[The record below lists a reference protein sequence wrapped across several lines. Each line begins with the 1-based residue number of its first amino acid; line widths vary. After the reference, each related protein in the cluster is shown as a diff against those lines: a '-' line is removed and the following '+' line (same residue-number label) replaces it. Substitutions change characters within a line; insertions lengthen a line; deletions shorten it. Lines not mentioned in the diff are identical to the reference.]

1 MKILAIA
8 SSIRGSRL
16 SRRGLTEYPAGGR
29 LGEEKCFCSGPQAAA
44 LQDYVSRHGMSEH
57 VKFLGR
63 VDQASL
69 LAAYRQADDI
79 RSLNR
84 ELLDAATSSRVESA
98 PAQLLDAA

>member
-1 MKILAIA
+1 MTSPA
-8 SSIRGSRL
+8 
-16 SRRGLTEYPAGGR
+16 LTQCLGGVVPPISTP
-29 LGEEKCFCSGPQAAA
+29 LTP
-44 LQDYVSRHGMSEH
+44 D
-57 VKFLGR
+57 GR